1 MRKAVYNLIKVISA
15 RAGVLVFFI
24 MAFEVMIMVSP
35 FAFFF
40 YSVFSPFFNFLN
52 RFSSTAWLTNFFLP
66 HMILPPTLFLKS
78 VRILG
83 SILFVIGVV
92 TFIVCACQVYIGKLF
107 KWGIANKGLYTYI
120 RHPQYLA
127 LGIWGA
133 GMAILWARFIVLV
146 TLGIMFVLYYFLAL
160 DEESRMNNLYSKSYK
175 EYMKKTGMFFPKAI
189 ENIIHLN
196 ALQNTWVKKLAVSS
210 GLFIIVLLA
219 GVILRY
225 ITLSSIEY
233 FASQN
238 VTLLSILPEDNKII
252 SNVIK
257 VIGQNKNK
265 INFISNDKSYL
276 GYLMPVDY
284 IMQGMIADTGEK
296 SQLHKHH
303 NTFVLIF
310 DWVFHPFR
318 HLRNPPLCSNG
329 KNAWN

>member
-1 MRKAVYNLIKVISA
+1 
-15 RAGVLVFFI
+15 
-24 MAFEVMIMVSP
+24 
-35 FAFFF
+35 
-40 YSVFSPFFNFLN
+40 
-52 RFSSTAWLTNFFLP
+52 
-66 HMILPPTLFLKS
+66 
-78 VRILG
+78 
-83 SILFVIGVV
+83 
-92 TFIVCACQVYIGKLF
+92 
-107 KWGIANKGLYTYI
+107 
-120 RHPQYLA
+120 
-127 LGIWGA
+127 
-133 GMAILWARFIVLV
+133 
-146 TLGIMFVLYYFLAL
+146 MFVLYYFLAL

-318 HLRNPPLCSNG
+318 HLRNPPSAQMAKMHGIDPIFARRYHCPLNIDNPNMACDTCPYRRVILVEIVNG
-329 KNAWN
+329 NSVSGSDSLSVKYKRIPAGYIDINTTTGEIISVNRVEESTAWKDVPTPSI